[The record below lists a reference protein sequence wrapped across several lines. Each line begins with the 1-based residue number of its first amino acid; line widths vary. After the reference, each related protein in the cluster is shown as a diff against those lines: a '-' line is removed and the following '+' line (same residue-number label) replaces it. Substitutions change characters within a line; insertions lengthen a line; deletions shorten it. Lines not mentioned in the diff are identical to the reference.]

1 MVEVVVC
8 DVLTQL
14 ALVAAQKAEQELR
27 LVIGVDEAIRKLQ
40 GNLLTVKAMLNDAE
54 RRQFKEEAVRLLLE
68 KLTDACYE
76 MDDVVDEWNTTMV
89 KLAIQKQ
96 AAEDADKAP
105 PVRKKKVCSFT
116 PSPSCCFRQV
126 AKLQLHHDIAH
137 KIIELDEKFDEI
149 IKEREMYGLELSEGS
164 ASKDQSMTTLLVDE
178 STFLGCDEHIGY
190 ILSGLLG

>member
-1 MVEVVVC
+1 M
-8 DVLTQL
+8 
-14 ALVAAQKAEQELR
+14 
-27 LVIGVDEAIRKLQ
+27 
-40 GNLLTVKAMLNDAE
+40 
-54 RRQFKEEAVRLLLE
+54 
-68 KLTDACYE
+68 
-76 MDDVVDEWNTTMV
+76 DEWNTTMV

-96 AAEDADKAP
+96 VEEDANKAP

-126 AKLQLHHDIAH
+126 AKLQLHHDIAY

-164 ASKDQSMTTLLVDE
+164 ASKDQSMTTFLVDE